1 MNGAAPGRY
10 AVVRARLRVATR
22 EGLARVA
29 DRDLSLLAA
38 GLTFY
43 AGVAVVPSLLV
54 AVWGATALVGGH
66 HVDQLAGSLAHALPP
81 EMGAPAVARSLVRR
95 GADLSLL
102 TALLA
107 LLPASLYG
115 EGLRR
120 SLGSIAGRRERL
132 PGWRGRAG
140 VVPLVL
146 LTPFLVL
153 GVLLATP
160 RIAQL
165 VTAGGG
171 QTLLGIWLAFLVDWL
186 AVSPVLAYVYA
197 AVTPA
202 GLPVRWALLAGF
214 TVGSFVA
221 GFAEGFVLFLSL
233 PLDLGA
239 PFGGADVVGA
249 MVAVGLWL
257 WVLHWLVLLGYAVTL
272 SLPDFSSGELP
283 AGG

>member
-1 MNGAAPGRY
+1 MRGRWREAARD
-10 AVVRARLRVATR
+10 
-22 EGLARVA
+22 GLARA
-29 DRDLSLLAA
+29 GQRDLSLHAA

-43 AGVAVVPSLLV
+43 AGIALVPSLLV
-54 AVWGATALVGGH
+54 AVWGASVLVGGAR
-66 HVDQLAGSLAHALPP
+66 VDRLAAALADALPA
-81 EMGAPAVARSLVRR
+81 ELGAPAVARDLVRR

-120 SLGSIAGRRERL
+120 ALGSLAGRRERL
-132 PGWRGRAG
+132 PGWRGRLG

-146 LTPFLVL
+146 VTPVLVL
-153 GVLLATP
+153 CLLLATP
-160 RIAQL
+160 RISAL
-165 VTAGGG
+165 VSAGGG

-249 MVAVGLWL
+249 MVAVGFWL
-257 WVLHWLVLLGYAVTL
+257 WVLHSFVLLGYSVTL
-272 SLPDFSSGELP
+272 SAARVPR
-283 AGG
+283 